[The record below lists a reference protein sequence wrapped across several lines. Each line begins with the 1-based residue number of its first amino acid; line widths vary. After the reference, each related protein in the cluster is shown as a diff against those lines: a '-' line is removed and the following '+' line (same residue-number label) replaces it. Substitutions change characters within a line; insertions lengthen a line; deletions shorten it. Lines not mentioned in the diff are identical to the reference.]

1 MSELSF
7 NEKIKSFSL
16 KTVLSLIDSNP
27 DKNIPIIIDLLEKL
41 DDDNIIRGELQAV
54 KSIIKNKEGNWYSLI
69 SSLWT
74 GVDNDVRKKLFENVI
89 INASIIGGKRQEKNR
104 IENECN
110 IPWAILLD
118 PTSACNLKCTGC
130 WAADYGNQLSMN
142 YETLNSI
149 VKQGKELGTFMYIFS
164 GGEPLTRKNDIIK
177 LCEEHNDCGFLAFT
191 NGTLVDEEFSDD
203 MLKVKNLIL
212 AFSIEGFEDTT
223 DSRRGIGTYSKVIKS
238 MELLKSKKL
247 PFGFSTCYTSINT
260 EIIGSEAY
268 FDDMIARG
276 AKFGWFFTYMPV
288 GLDAHTDL
296 MANAEQREFMF
307 DQIRKFRSTKP
318 LFTID
323 FWNDGEYVK
332 GCIAGGRN
340 YLHINANGDIEPCA
354 FIHYSDSNIH
364 ERSLL
369 EAYKSPLFQQYFRNQ
384 PFNDNHL
391 RPCPLLDNPEKLEHM
406 VLASGAKSTE
416 MLHPEDVRDLCNKCK
431 SASEGWAIKAEE
443 IKNRV
448 KPG

>member
-27 DKNIPIIIDLLEKL
+27 DKNIPIIIDLLEKF
-41 DDDNIIRGELQAV
+41 DDDNIIRGELQTV

-74 GVDNDVRKKLFENVI
+74 DVDNDVRKKLFENVI

-191 NGTLVDEEFSDD
+191 NGTLVDEEFTDD

-391 RPCPLLDNPEKLEHM
+391 RPCPLLDNPERLEYM

-448 KPG
+448 KPE

>member
-1 MSELSF
+1 MSELNF

-27 DKNIPIIIDLLEKL
+27 DKNIPIIIDLLEKF
-41 DDDNIIRGELQAV
+41 DEDKIIGGELQAV

-74 GVDNDVRKKLFENVI
+74 DIDNDVRKKIFENMI

-164 GGEPLTRKNDIIK
+164 GGEPLTRKDDIIK
-177 LCEEHNDCGFLAFT
+177 LCAEHNDCGFLAFT
-191 NGTLVDEEFSDD
+191 NGTLVDEAFTED

-212 AFSIEGFEDTT
+212 AFSIEGFEDST

-247 PFGFSTCYTSINT
+247 PFGFSTCYTSTNT

-288 GLDAHTDL
+288 GIDTHTDL
-296 MANAEQREFMF
+296 MANAEQREYMF
-307 DQIRKFRSTKP
+307 DQIRKFRNTKP

-364 ERSLL
+364 EKSLL

-391 RPCPLLDNPEKLEHM
+391 RPCPLLDNPEKLESM
-406 VLASGAKSTE
+406 VLESGAKSTE
-416 MLHPEDVRDLCNKCK
+416 MLHPEDVRDLCGKCK
-431 SASEGWAIKAEE
+431 NASESWATKAEE
-443 IKNRV
+443 IKNRM
-448 KPG
+448 